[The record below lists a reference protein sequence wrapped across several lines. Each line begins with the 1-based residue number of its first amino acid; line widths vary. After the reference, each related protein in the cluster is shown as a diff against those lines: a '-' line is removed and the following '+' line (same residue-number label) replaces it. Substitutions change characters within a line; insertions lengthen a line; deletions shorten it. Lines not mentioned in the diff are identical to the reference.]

1 VSDPEGEPA
10 KAYIALAEQ
19 LIERAQSIEEDAMPE
34 ISFDDE

>member
-1 VSDPEGEPA
+1 
-10 KAYIALAEQ
+10 LAEQ